1 MNILTFYVERDGSMP
16 FDQREYALDVTY
28 QVNPYYAATYWQP
41 AEGGDCEIIS
51 ILLDGE
57 EWDGLTQ
64 AEEDRLQQDC
74 QQDADERAND
84 AAEQRAEMREDDRM
98 MDAWER
104 GE

>member
-1 MNILTFYVERDGSMP
+1 MNTLTFHIERDLGP
-16 FDQREYALDVTY
+16 FDQREYALEVTY
-28 QVNPYYAATYWQP
+28 QVNPYYAQTYLQP

-57 EWDGLTQ
+57 EWDGLTPS
-64 AEEDRLQQDC
+64 EEDALQMYC

-84 AAEQRAEMREDDRM
+84 AAEQRAEMQADRLM

-104 GE
+104 GQ

>member
-1 MNILTFYVERDGSMP
+1 MNTLTFHIERDLGP

-28 QVNPYYAATYWQP
+28 SVNRFYPATHLQP

-51 ILLDGE
+51 VMLDGE

-64 AEEDRLQQDC
+64 AEEDRLQLYC

-84 AAEQRAEMREDDRM
+84 EAEYRAEQRRDERM
-98 MDAWER
+98 MGQWS
-104 GE
+104 

>member
-1 MNILTFYVERDGSMP
+1 MNGLIFHVERDLGP
-16 FDQREYALDVTY
+16 FDQREYALEVIY
-28 QVNPYYAATYWQP
+28 QVNPYYAATHLQP
-41 AEGGDCEIIS
+41 EEGGDCEIES
-51 ILLDGE
+51 VLLDGE